1 MKQFKYN
8 KFLILL
14 IVIGLL
20 ASLVIDVERHQ
31 VEQQNKSIELVMD
44 YEDLVE
50 LAEKE
55 GVQPE
60 AVLAKAKE
68 AGVTSLAVYETT
80 FKKLNVNGKAVAVNG
95 STILA
100 NYQNGGISDAGWR
113 SLVESGSE
121 ASARELIELITL
133 VEEQSLPAIFT
144 EASGST
150 SAASIIARETGCGV
164 FSLDMAMAGDSYF
177 DAMYHNIDTI
187 KEALG

>member
-68 AGVTSLAVYETT
+68 AGEIGRAHV
-80 FKKLNVNGKAVAVNG
+80 
-95 STILA
+95 
-100 NYQNGGISDAGWR
+100 
-113 SLVESGSE
+113 
-121 ASARELIELITL
+121 
-133 VEEQSLPAIFT
+133 
-144 EASGST
+144 
-150 SAASIIARETGCGV
+150 
-164 FSLDMAMAGDSYF
+164 
-177 DAMYHNIDTI
+177 
-187 KEALG
+187 

>member
-55 GVQPE
+55 G
-60 AVLAKAKE
+60 A
-68 AGVTSLAVYETT
+68 
-80 FKKLNVNGKAVAVNG
+80 
-95 STILA
+95 
-100 NYQNGGISDAGWR
+100 
-113 SLVESGSE
+113 
-121 ASARELIELITL
+121 ASAPPR
-133 VEEQSLPAIFT
+133 
-144 EASGST
+144 
-150 SAASIIARETGCGV
+150 
-164 FSLDMAMAGDSYF
+164 
-177 DAMYHNIDTI
+177 
-187 KEALG
+187 

>member
-113 SLVESGSE
+113 SLVESGQIKGTNVYVTGHHQQTFQEVHEDLVRRLGADRVKELTVSGQRVLE
-121 ASARELIELITL
+121 VKANYEELEKMDLAR
-133 VEEQSLPAIFT
+133 
-144 EASGST
+144 
-150 SAASIIARETGCGV
+150 AR
-164 FSLDMAMAGDSYF
+164 
-177 DAMYHNIDTI
+177 H
-187 KEALG
+187 